1 MAGYSDPTYKRNR
14 ASILA
19 GSPDCHWC
27 GKNKATQADHLI
39 ELDRGG
45 DHSLDNLV
53 PSCGPCNAARG
64 SRYVNQKAA
73 QRIQARTKA
82 LGGLPVKGV
91 LEHENLHPEPQ
102 SRISPN
108 QPRSA

>member
-1 MAGYSDPTYKRNR
+1 MTGYNDPTYKRNR

-27 GKNKATQADHLI
+27 GKAKATQADHLI

-45 DHSLDNLV
+45 DHSLENLV

-64 SRYVNQKAA
+64 SRYVNHKAT
-73 QRIQARTKA
+73 QRIAARNHAIGATTVN
-82 LGGLPVKGV
+82 GLLDRQNPHTDHDIPT
-91 LEHENLHPEPQ
+91 LFDQ
-102 SRISPN
+102 
-108 QPRSA
+108 